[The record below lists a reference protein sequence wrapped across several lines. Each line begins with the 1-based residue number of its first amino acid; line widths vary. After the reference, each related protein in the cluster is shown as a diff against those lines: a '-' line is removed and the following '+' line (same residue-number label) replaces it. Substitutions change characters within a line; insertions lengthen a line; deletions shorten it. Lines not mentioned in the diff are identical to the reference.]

1 MSWVP
6 RYSGTDRLAGCMWLG
21 RLIDKARHYQASSAA
36 PGEML
41 GEYMFGDADYMDAK
55 LLRFL
60 GLADAAICEIVRD
73 EADDARAARRILERS
88 GRSPEQCEAF
98 NLAFTRGTAPFLAM
112 MDADEGRRQPGVCTS
127 LMKAAYNALVFPLG
141 ILMYRVAARKKL
153 RKQRTF

>member
-41 GEYMFGDADYMDAK
+41 GEYMFGDGDYMDAK

-60 GLADAAICEIVRD
+60 GLADTAICEIVRD
-73 EADDARAARRILERS
+73 EAARAAQRILERS
-88 GRSPEQCEAF
+88 GRSPGQCEAF
-98 NLAFTRGTAPFLAM
+98 NRAFARSNAPFLAM
-112 MDADEGRRQPGVCTS
+112 MDADEGRRQPGACTS

-141 ILMYRVAARKKL
+141 ILMYRVASRKKL
-153 RKQRTF
+153 TKQRLF